1 MEGCTRGYMRGCMDV
16 CMGWIHQCID
26 AWMHGHEI
34 DACMHACTMDGWMD
48 GWSPGHKIKTIPL
61 NSC

>member
-1 MEGCTRGYMRGCMDV
+1 MRGCMDV

>member
-1 MEGCTRGYMRGCMDV
+1 MEGCTSGYMRGCMDV

-34 DACMHACTMDGWMD
+34 DACMYACTMDGWMD
-48 GWSPGHKIKTIPL
+48 GWMESWT
-61 NSC
+61 

>member
-1 MEGCTRGYMRGCMDV
+1 MEGCTSGYMRGCMDV

-48 GWSPGHKIKTIPL
+48 GVLDIKL
-61 NSC
+61 RQFH